1 MVMLSV
7 SPSGPVAAENISH
20 LQCTPSHEL
29 CLEGLQGLDR
39 TDYLPQDIGGHLGIQ
54 CRGLQFLV
62 TEQHLDN
69 PNIHLLF
76 QQMRGKAV
84 PLMPSSAL
92 EAHVRNSVGLK
103 WS

>member
-1 MVMLSV
+1 MLSV
-7 SPSGPVAAENISH
+7 SPSGPVAAEDIRHLERKPAHGIS
-20 LQCTPSHEL
+20 LKW
-29 CLEGLQGLDR
+29 LQGLDR
-39 TDYLPQDIGGHLGIQ
+39 THHLPQNIGGHLGIQ

-62 TEQHLDN
+62 PEQHLDN

-92 EAHVRNSVGLK
+92 EA
-103 WS
+103 